1 MTRWQVFTRLQRLE
15 ASAHGDK
22 QRVKAGVVCSKTWDW
37 RNEQGGEAA
46 DINTFGEVLRNVEF
60 FLAVKQLIL
69 RGSDSAFN
77 FGFGAGKE
85 GHNQTCL

>member
-15 ASAHGDK
+15 TAAHGAM
-22 QRVKAGVVCSKTWDW
+22 QTVKAGVVCSKTWDW
-37 RNEQGGEAA
+37 RNEQGREAA

-60 FLAVKQLIL
+60 SLAVKQLIL
-69 RGSDSAFN
+69 RGSDSEFN
-77 FGFGAGKE
+77 FGFRAGKE